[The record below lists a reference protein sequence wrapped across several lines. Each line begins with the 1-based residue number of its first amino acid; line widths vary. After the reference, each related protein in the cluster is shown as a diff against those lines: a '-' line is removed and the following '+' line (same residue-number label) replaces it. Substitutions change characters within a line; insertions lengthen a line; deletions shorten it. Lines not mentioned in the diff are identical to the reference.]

1 MNNNIEHPQYYG
13 GSDNPYEAI
22 KVIEAWDLGFCLGNV
37 IKYISRNGKKEG
49 EAAIKDLKKAKQYL
63 EFEISKL
70 TSRTMK
76 PEYEQEMLESVAS
89 IAQAGNGPTFD
100 DLLKAK
106 RVKLVETNATRSYLA
121 YNDVGAAFKVSH
133 WETTKDT
140 LSLIP
145 EITSDFS
152 MWISREHFQDGKL
165 TMTDSDIYW
174 KWEIIE

>member
-1 MNNNIEHPQYYG
+1 MSDQINNPAHYG
-13 GSDNPYEAI
+13 GEDNVYEAI
-22 KVIEAWDLGFCLGNV
+22 KVIEAWGLDNSFCLGNV
-37 IKYISRNGKKEG
+37 LKYLSRCGKKEG
-49 EAAIKDLKKAKQYL
+49 NSREQDLKKALWYL
-63 EFEISKL
+63 SREINKP
-70 TSRTMK
+70 MK
-76 PEYEQEMLESVAS
+76 PEHEQELLESVQEVVS
-89 IAQAGNGPTFD
+89 KLRPSFD